1 MSSALLERAVTF
13 EPKPKKWTN
22 AEFEALIAE
31 GHFQNTRVEL
41 IAGEIL
47 EMSPMLEP
55 HARGILFTAG
65 ALAETFPFRE
75 FFIRQQ
81 MPFYAGEGYRP
92 EPDILVVRREELS
105 GDAPP
110 SSALLLI
117 EVSDSTLRY
126 DRTEKASL
134 YASVG
139 VSDYWILNLVDHVL
153 EVRRTP
159 RPDSTA
165 RFGFSYSSLQT
176 LSAGDRVAPLAMP
189 EAIFAID
196 DLLG

>member
-1 MSSALLERAVTF
+1 MSSALLERAIAF

-31 GHFQNTRVEL
+31 GHFQDSRVEL

-55 HARGILFTAG
+55 HARGILFTAA
-65 ALAETFPFRE
+65 ALAEIFPFRT

-81 MPFYAGEGYRP
+81 MPLYAGEGYRP
-92 EPDILVVRREELS
+92 EPDILVIRREELS
-105 GDAPP
+105 DDAPP
-110 SSALLLI
+110 SSAVLLI

-126 DRTEKASL
+126 DRTDKASL

-139 VSDYWILNLVDHVL
+139 VADYWILNLVNQVL

-159 RPDSTA
+159 QLDSTA

-176 LSAGDRVAPLAMP
+176 LSAGDTVAPLAAP
-189 EAIFAID
+189 DSVIAVA
-196 DLLG
+196 DLMG